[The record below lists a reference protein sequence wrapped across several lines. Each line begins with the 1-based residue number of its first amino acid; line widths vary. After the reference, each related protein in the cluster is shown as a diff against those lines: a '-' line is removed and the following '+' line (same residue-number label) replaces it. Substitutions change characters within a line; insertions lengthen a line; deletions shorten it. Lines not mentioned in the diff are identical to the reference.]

1 MPSKHQ
7 CNVQIYGVHSLHFY
21 KKRPQF
27 HKFSSKNAIDLIG
40 TSFLYK
46 QHYKNASKIL
56 ILKKSRKNYKKHL
69 KHYCN
74 YYQLLN
80 GYRGYSAG
88 SIIHIILVFT
98 IGSILL

>member
-80 GYRGYSAG
+80 GYRGG
-88 SIIHIILVFT
+88 TVQVVLFILFWC
-98 IGSILL
+98 LQ